1 MCGIAGFLDRTRNG
15 ASAGDILRRMARA
28 LTHRGPDDE
37 GFWVDPESGIALAHR
52 RLAIVD
58 LSPAGHQ
65 PMFSPDGRLAIIFN
79 GEIYN
84 HAAIRAELDLEAPQN
99 WRGHSDTE
107 VLLAAIG
114 HWGVKI
120 ALERCVGMFAIA
132 LWDRK
137 ERQLSLARDRVG
149 GRNQ

>member
-1 MCGIAGFLDRTRNG
+1 MMKVSG
-15 ASAGDILRRMARA
+15 AIQSRELHWHSA
-28 LTHRGPDDE
+28 E
-37 GFWVDPESGIALAHR
+37 
-52 RLAIVD
+52 LAIVD

-65 PMFSPDGRLAIIFN
+65 PMFSADGRLVIIFN

-84 HAAIRAELDLEAPQN
+84 HATIRAELDLEVPQN

-107 VLLAAIG
+107 VLLAAIS

-120 ALERCVGMFAIA
+120 ALERCVGMFAFA

-137 ERQLSLARDRVG
+137 DRRLTLARDRVG
-149 GRNQ
+149 EKPLYYGWIGGSFAFASELKALRTHPAWSGTYRSQ